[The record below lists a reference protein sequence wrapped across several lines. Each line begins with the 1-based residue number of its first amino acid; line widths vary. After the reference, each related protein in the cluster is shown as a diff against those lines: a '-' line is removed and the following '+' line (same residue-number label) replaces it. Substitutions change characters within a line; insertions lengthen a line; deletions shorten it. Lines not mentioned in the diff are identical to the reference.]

1 MWNKR
6 GSGVRGASLSE
17 QKVSSTVTAGAL
29 LDRLSLSLCIS
40 SLLRAAVEEDVL
52 GFGVE
57 LASSTIEL
65 PAEELNKRNRSCSLR
80 LSYM

>member
-1 MWNKR
+1 M
-6 GSGVRGASLSE
+6 RGASLSE

-57 LASSTIEL
+57 LATSTIVEP